1 MNEARDWLWD
11 HGFKG
16 VNRCGS
22 FAAARAVVSKAIEA
36 EMVRLTACDEAL
48 TEAREMVGRAQKRLD
63 AQHRRIAELRDLVA
77 QLTAKLE
84 APRE

>member
-22 FAAARAVVSKAIEA
+22 FAAARAVVVKAIAA
-36 EMVRLTACDEAL
+36 EQVRRTACDDAL
-48 TEAREMVGRAQKRLD
+48 TEAREMMSRAQARLD
-63 AQHRRIAELRDLVA
+63 AQNRRIAELRDLVS

-84 APRE
+84 AADA

>member
-22 FAAARAVVSKAIEA
+22 FAAARAVVVKAIAA
-36 EMVRLTACDEAL
+36 EQVRLTACDDAL
-48 TEAREMVGRAQKRLD
+48 TEASDMMARAQARVD
-63 AQHRRIAELRDLVA
+63 AQSKRIAELRDLVE

-84 APRE
+84 AADA